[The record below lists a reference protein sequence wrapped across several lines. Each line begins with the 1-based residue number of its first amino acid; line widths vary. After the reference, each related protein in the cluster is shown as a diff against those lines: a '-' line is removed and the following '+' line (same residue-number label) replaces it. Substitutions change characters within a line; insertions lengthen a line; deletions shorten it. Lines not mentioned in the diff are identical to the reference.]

1 MSAIHKMPIPSRKR
15 ALELGAAFIEADL
28 NDMRSRARNRSE
40 GSGVPDDE
48 WDGRE
53 FPLTTS
59 LEGDLMKVAE
69 WASAAATLRALAA
82 QEGS

>member
-1 MSAIHKMPIPSRKR
+1 MRMPMASKQR
-15 ALELGAAFIEADL
+15 ALEIGAEFIEADL
-28 NDMRSRARNRSE
+28 NSMREQARA
-40 GSGVPDDE
+40 
-48 WDGRE
+48 RE

-82 QEGS
+82 QEPS